1 MLSRTI
7 IEHAAP
13 TLAGVKTA
21 NLFTV
26 KSGENVSIEELRELN
41 RMLSKRGL
49 RLVPIRKTG
58 KYTLLYLYNPAR
70 LARDFRDPQAQQ
82 ILCDKGY
89 CPRNPTRCISLLVQ
103 RLSSEG
109 EFPHEIGLFLG
120 YPPEDV
126 AGFMEDPSAG
136 MQCSGCWKV
145 YSNPEQATRTFERYR
160 RCTEA
165 YCKAADNGKTL
176 ESLVV
181 DVRRYEE
188 LQEQAI

>member
-26 KSGENVSIEELRELN
+26 KSGEHITVEEMRSLN
-41 RMLSKRGL
+41 HMLSKRGL

-70 LARDFRDPQAQQ
+70 LARDLQHPMAQQ

-89 CPRNPTRCISLLVQ
+89 CPRNPVRCISLLVQ
-103 RLSSEG
+103 RLACEA

-126 AGFMEDPSAG
+126 AGFMENPNAG
-136 MQCSGCWKV
+136 VKCSGCWKV
-145 YSNPEQATRTFERYR
+145 YSNPEKATRTFERYR

-165 YCKAADNGKTL
+165 YCKAADRGRTL

-181 DVRRYEE
+181 DVRRYEQ
-188 LQEQAI
+188 LREQAI